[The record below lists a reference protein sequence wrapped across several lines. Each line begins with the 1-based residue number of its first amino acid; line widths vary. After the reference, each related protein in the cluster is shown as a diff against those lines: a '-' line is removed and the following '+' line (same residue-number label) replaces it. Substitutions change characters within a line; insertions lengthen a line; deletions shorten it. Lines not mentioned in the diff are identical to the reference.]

1 MSSHFSWYPSSES
14 SVVQW
19 NARYAFP
26 SSSNKAEK
34 TTPRI
39 SPKSGSAFAP
49 GSVIRIELPAQG
61 YMNGPNTTLE
71 FDVVLYGTGV
81 ANQIV
86 RFENNIQSIFSR
98 VRLLYGSTPIED
110 IINYNDIVRG
120 MTEWTGTN
128 QNGVIDQNSMEGVGG
143 YVLDSDGNENTP
155 QFGFCNARQR
165 YIQGVSP
172 GTTLAG
178 TAANFTKGMEFGLV
192 GSTEIPAG
200 VTGNGQ
206 PAVVRRYQVNLML
219 GLFQQARLVPLKF
232 MASALALEITLE
244 QAAGC
249 IYCPPGPAMAAP
261 TLAVAPTFGVGNV
274 NLIPEIL
281 QFDASYGKRGFYCRR
296 YFLDWF
302 EKEWSSSP
310 LFILSHFYFFH

>member
-39 SPKSGSAFAP
+39 SPKSGSSFSP
-49 GSVIRIELPAQG
+49 GGVIRIELPAQG

-81 ANQIV
+81 ANETV
-86 RFENNIQSIFSR
+86 RFQNGIQSIFSR
-98 VRLLYGSTPIED
+98 VRLLYGSTPLED

-120 MTEWTGTN
+120 MTEWTGTT
-128 QNGVIDQNSMEGVGG
+128 QNGVIDQNSLEGVGG
-143 YVLDSDGNENTP
+143 YTLDTDGASTPLFGLCNT
-155 QFGFCNARQR
+155 RQKHV
-165 YIQGVSP
+165 QGISAATTTG
-172 GTTLAG
+172 GTP
-178 TAANFTKGMEFGLV
+178 ANFVKGQSMGVV

-206 PAVVRRYQVNLML
+206 TGVVRRYQVNLML
-219 GLFQQARLVPLKF
+219 GLFQQARLFPLKF

-249 IYCPPGPAMAAP
+249 IYCPPGPSMAAP
-261 TLAVAPTFGVGNV
+261 TLTVAPTYGVGNV
-274 NLIPEIL
+274 NLLPEIL
-281 QFDASYGKRGFYCRR
+281 QFDASYGKAI
-296 YFLDWF
+296 
-302 EKEWSSSP
+302 
-310 LFILSHFYFFH
+310 ILI